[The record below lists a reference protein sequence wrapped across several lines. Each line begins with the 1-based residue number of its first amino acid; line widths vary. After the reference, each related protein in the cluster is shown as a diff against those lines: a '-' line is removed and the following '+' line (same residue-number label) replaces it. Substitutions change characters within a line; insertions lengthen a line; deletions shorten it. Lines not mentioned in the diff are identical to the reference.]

1 MCADKFSATEV
12 KHARLERAALTAMLV
27 VLFITAYF
35 GVGRSTNPAGA
46 RELISPLDLKI
57 PFLASTVWLYLL
69 VFPASLIPL
78 FVVRCS
84 RLFRRTAL
92 AYGIAIV
99 ISLIVF
105 VAFPVTSQRLRV
117 DAAMLD
123 LTHASDWA
131 VSTVYYLD
139 PPYNLFPSLHLS
151 IVLLA
156 AYSAWKAMKTCGAV
170 CFAFVPL
177 VALSIFTVRQHVIVD
192 GLGGFALAAVVGAV
206 ILRPYQPEDGTKP
219 AYSWRGPALYVVFLA
234 VVYTGFYV
242 AFTVSG

>member
-1 MCADKFSATEV
+1 MPKFSATEV
-12 KHARLERAALTAMLV
+12 KHARVERTALTAILI
-27 VLFITAYF
+27 VLFIAAYF

-46 RELISPLDLKI
+46 RELILPLDLKI
-57 PFLASTVWLYLL
+57 PFLAGTVWLYLL

-92 AYGIAIV
+92 AYGTAIV
-99 ISLIVF
+99 ISLVF
-105 VAFPVTSQRLRV
+105 FISFPVTSQRLRV

-123 LTHASDWA
+123 LTQASDWA

-151 IVLLA
+151 IVVLA

-170 CFAFVPL
+170 CFAFVPF
-177 VALSIFTVRQHVIVD
+177 VALSIFTVRQHVIAD
-192 GLGGFALAAVVGAV
+192 ALGGIALAALVGAV
-206 ILRPYQPEDGTKP
+206 ILRPYQPQEGIRP
-219 AYSWRGPALYVVFLA
+219 AYSWRGPALYMVFLA
-234 VVYTGFYV
+234 LVYTGFYV